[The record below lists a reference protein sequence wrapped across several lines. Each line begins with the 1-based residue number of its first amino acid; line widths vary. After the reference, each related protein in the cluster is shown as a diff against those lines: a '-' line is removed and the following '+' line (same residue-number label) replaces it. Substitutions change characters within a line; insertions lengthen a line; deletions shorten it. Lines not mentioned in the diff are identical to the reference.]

1 MATIKLNYET
11 MVTLLDEKIKPIN
24 DRLDAIEKKLNKVSV
39 VDNTAKTVKATKTTT
54 TTSKKSA
61 KTTEKKE
68 EPTSVQRMYIHAL
81 KRLEGESF
89 TKTYALVKK
98 YNGRIKNSGRK
109 TKDGK
114 KLACWS
120 FSITDGKMFAT
131 EIVKVN
137 NELPDKE
144 KIFKGD
150 VKKVFQSEIVNF

>member
-39 VDNTAKTVKATKTTT
+39 SDNTPKVEKATKPTT
-54 TTSKKSA
+54 KKSA

-120 FSITDGKMFAT
+120 FSVEDGKKFA
-131 EIVKVN
+131 EEMIN
-137 NELPDKE
+137 A

-150 VKKVFQSEIVNF
+150 IKKVFQSEIVNF

>member
-39 VDNTAKTVKATKTTT
+39 VDNTAKTVKATKT

-120 FSITDGKMFAT
+120 FSVEDGKKFAA
-131 EIVKVN
+131 EMIN
-137 NELPDKE
+137 A

-150 VKKVFQSEIVNF
+150 IKKVFQSEIVNF